1 LYKLLVADDEQI
13 VLDSI
18 RYIVEKDFR
27 DIMTIETSS
36 SGLDAIEKAEIQK
49 PDIIFM
55 DIKMPGINGIDAI
68 KEIKHTYNN
77 AIFIIITAYEQFDF
91 AKEAV
96 NLGVLE
102 YLLKPVNRSK
112 IVEILHKAIRLIE
125 EDRRKR
131 KKELE
136 LKEKMQ
142 SIMPVLEHG
151 FIYSILLYKDF
162 NDELGQYR
170 KILDITENSGYIMT
184 VEFGQEE
191 SPGNLGNKIGSS
203 VLSQSFYPYFK
214 DVLKERCKCIIG
226 PVILNRIVV
235 YIPVF
240 NAEDEYPQRIE
251 AVSIAE
257 YLFKKLSCRV
267 DADFYI
273 GIGRLCRG
281 VENLAGSYE
290 DSLKAIRYAGGK
302 GIMHIKD
309 IPAGSLHNS
318 EYPAIK
324 EKLVI
329 EKASTGEIRS
339 CIQTFNH
346 VFEWYAAEYGRAV
359 KPVKERLVEL
369 MVTLH
374 RLAWDYGVE
383 EGELL
388 RRQDYLSEM
397 LSINELSS
405 LKVWCIR
412 RIEHISSGI
421 SRLRKKRLSTII
433 ANAVRFI
440 DANFIRDLTLED
452 VSREVKISPYYFSK
466 LFKEETGENFIDYLT
481 TVRVNKAKEF
491 LEQGLHSVKEI
502 CYNVGYSDP
511 NYFSRLF
518 KKVVGL
524 TPTEYKEKIA
534 KY

>member
-1 LYKLLVADDEQI
+1 MYKLLVADDEQI

-18 RYIVEKDFR
+18 RYIIEKDFR
-27 DIMTIETSS
+27 DVIAIETSS
-36 SGLDAIEKAEIQK
+36 SGLEAVEKAEIQK

-77 AIFIIITAYEQFDF
+77 AIFVIITAYEQFDF

-112 IVEILHKAIRLIE
+112 IIEILYKAIQLIE

-142 SIMPVLEHG
+142 SILPVLEHG

-162 NDELGQYR
+162 NNELKQYK
-170 KILDITENSGYIMT
+170 KILEITENSGYMMT

-214 DVLKERCKCIIG
+214 DILKERCKCIIG
-226 PVILNRIVV
+226 PVILNRIVI

-240 NAEDEYPQRIE
+240 NQEDEYSQRIE

-257 YLFKKLSCRV
+257 YVFEKLSHKV

-273 GIGRLCRG
+273 GIGRLCSG

-290 DSLKAIRYAGGK
+290 DTLRAIRFADSK
-302 GIMHIKD
+302 GVMHIKD
-309 IPAGSLHNS
+309 IPAGNLHNS

-329 EKASTGEIRS
+329 EKASAGDIQS
-339 CIQTFNH
+339 CIQAFNH
-346 VFEWYAAEYGRAV
+346 IFEWHVAEYNGIV
-359 KPVKERLVEL
+359 KPVKERLIEL

-374 RLAWDYGVE
+374 RLAWDYGIEDV
-383 EGELL
+383 ELL

-412 RIEHISSGI
+412 RIEHITIGI
-421 SRLRKKRLSTII
+421 SKLRKKRLSSIVT
-433 ANAVRFI
+433 NAMRYI
-440 DANFIRDLTLED
+440 DSNFSRELTLED
-452 VSREVKISPYYFSK
+452 VSMEVKISPYYFSK

-481 TVRVNKAKEF
+481 AVRVNKAKEF
-491 LEQGLHSVKEI
+491 LEQGQHSVKEI

-524 TPTEYKEKIA
+524 TPTEYKDKIT